1 MDIASLGIKVDS
13 SDAANAVTDLD
24 KLSQSGERAE
34 KAAEGVASGFDRT
47 ADAARKQ
54 RQDLDSLLGKVDPLT
69 KKLNEL
75 AAQEDKLAEARKAGL
90 IGDAAYS
97 NYQQKI
103 EASLNSLLG
112 LSGAQKVVGDSAAD
126 SASRI
131 QELAQATVLAA
142 ESQRELSSVATGL
155 SEAQQGLLTGSRAL
169 VGSYADSALGAD
181 RSAEAVE
188 RVAAASKRSGESAA
202 SEMAIL
208 GQLER
213 AISSAAGSR
222 ENLSKANELYVK
234 AQERGLLT
242 VEEEIRLDTELE
254 KAELKVEA
262 ARLKR
267 TAAEQKEEQQ
277 KQRSIEAENRRIEA
291 LKRTVNGIDPLTQKL
306 GKLEAREKA
315 LNDLYKTGEIDAN
328 GYAEALAKIGR
339 DRAGL
344 TEATGAFDKLNLSTK
359 QSQQNV
365 MQLINAVRTGDW
377 TSGIRA
383 VTQLGGGSVLGGIK
397 EKFDTLFTGGAGA
410 AVLGESLGD
419 IAAKSKDVAEKAG
432 EAGESISD
440 LAEKSNTAA
449 ESTGNAKKGLEA
461 LSLSTGPVGLGMAA
475 LAVGVVA
482 AAAAVGVLA
491 YGYYQGSKEADAYN
505 KSLILT
511 GNYAGSSAGQLAD
524 LARQVSATNG
534 TTGEAAATLAK
545 LAGSSAIAS
554 SSFKEIADAAAAM
567 EDATG
572 RSVDATIAE
581 FVKIAKDPVSAAKE
595 LNDQYHFLTA
605 SVYSQ
610 IVALKEQGNT
620 TAATDLLTKTYA
632 ETVQDRSRQ
641 ITENLGT
648 IERAWKG
655 IKDAAAGALDAT
667 LNIGRALTLEQQA
680 QTLRDRIANNQ
691 GRGGR
696 AAALG
701 LDTRNKEKDK
711 ADLAFLELQIDAE
724 KTKNKYL
731 GDRRKIQD
739 DAIDAQT
746 KVDAL
751 TKSAWTNE
759 QKRTEALKEY
769 KKQLDDIRKANPD
782 DARLNKGV
790 VDKNIANINAKFKDP
805 KAASAGAVD
814 LTEFNT
820 SQNAI
825 KTILA
830 EYANAQKELDA
841 LQKAGLISQEEFGWK
856 RAGMIGNQKDE
867 ITAAY
872 EAEIAALESA
882 KARKTTSAVQSIE
895 LDKKI
900 ANARTDMVKAQ
911 KDADSQLE
919 VLRVSEEGRINKQT
933 QAVKSYTD
941 ALNQQNHA
949 LQLAGQRAA
958 LGIRQGD
965 RQNALNGELNGIA
978 DRANQQRLDLA
989 RDKSDAARN
998 MSADEYNHKLAA
1010 INKSESDL
1018 KETTLSNYEDMSAAQ
1033 SDWRNGATSA
1043 FQNYLDSARDV
1054 AGQTKSLFG
1063 NAFSSMEDS
1072 VVNFA
1077 ITGKAS
1083 FADFT
1088 KSILADMARIA
1099 ARQAA
1104 SGILSSMGGLGV
1116 SAVGSYFGGG
1126 AASAGSTQ
1134 AGYSPE
1140 VIGGWSGIAQA
1151 NGGAWESGV
1160 QMFADGG
1167 AFTNSIVSKPTAFG
1181 MANGQIGVMGE
1192 DGEEAI
1198 MPLTRTAG
1206 GKLGVRAVGG
1216 AAGGGTTVS
1225 LSMPIMVMTDEESGR
1240 PAGAELDT
1248 EVFQR
1253 NMQERMR
1260 TVARE
1265 EISKSWRQGGISS
1278 RNVKG

>member
-24 KLSQSGERAE
+24 NLAKAGTRVEQSASSLMSEMKALERSLSTGAKSTQELSAQR
-34 KAAEGVASGFDRT
+34 
-47 ADAARKQ
+47 DALAK
-54 RQDLDSLLGKVDPLT
+54 LT
-69 KKLNEL
+69 KT
-75 AAQEDKLAEARKAGL
+75 G
-90 IGDAAYS
+90 AYS
-97 NYQQKI
+97 ESEYLKITGQLDKQQQALAKSTQDQQK
-103 EASLNSLLG
+103 ALNSLLG
-112 LSGAQKVVGDSAAD
+112 TIDPSGAKIAKLNEQVEELGKHFDAGLISQKQYS
-126 SASRI
+126 
-131 QELAQATVLAA
+131 E
-142 ESQRELSSVATGL
+142 GL
-155 SEAQQGLLTGSRAL
+155 KKLDGKYEEIDKT
-169 VGSYADSALGAD
+169 
-181 RSAEAVE
+181 
-188 RVAAASKRSGESAA
+188 
-202 SEMAIL
+202 
-208 GQLER
+208 
-213 AISSAAGSR
+213 SSA
-222 ENLSKANELYVK
+222 
-234 AQERGLLT
+234 
-242 VEEEIRLDTELE
+242 
-254 KAELKVEA
+254 
-262 ARLKR
+262 
-267 TAAEQKEEQQ
+267 
-277 KQRSIEAENRRIEA
+277 
-291 LKRTVNGIDPLTQKL
+291 
-306 GKLEAREKA
+306 
-315 LNDLYKTGEIDAN
+315 
-328 GYAEALAKIGR
+328 
-339 DRAGL
+339 
-344 TEATGAFDKLNLSTK
+344 
-359 QSQQNV
+359 
-365 MQLINAVRTGDW
+365 
-377 TSGIRA
+377 
-383 VTQLGGGSVLGGIK
+383 
-397 EKFDTLFTGGAGA
+397 
-410 AVLGESLGD
+410 
-419 IAAKSKDVAEKAG
+419 
-432 EAGESISD
+432 
-440 LAEKSNTAA
+440 
-449 ESTGNAKKGLEA
+449 LEA
-461 LSLSTGPVGLGMAA
+461 LGLNTKGARQNVLQLGNALVDGNFKVAAHNFLEIGTSAGASAIQIAAVAAPVL
-475 LAVGVVA
+475 A
-482 AAAAVGVLA
+482 AAAALGVLA
-491 YGYYQGSKEADAYN
+491 RGYVKGSAEADAYN

-511 GNYAGSSAGQLAD
+511 GNSAGSSAGQLAD

-545 LAGSSAIAS
+545 LAGSGAIAS

-572 RSVDATIAE
+572 KSVDATIAE

-641 ITENLGT
+641 ITDNLGT

-701 LDTRNKEKDK
+701 LDTRNMDKDK
-711 ADLAFLELQIDAE
+711 ADLAYLELQIDAE
-724 KTKNKYL
+724 KTRNKYL

-739 DAIDAQT
+739 DAIEAQT

-759 QKRTEALKEY
+759 QKRTEAIKEY

-782 DARLNKGV
+782 DARLDKSV

-814 LTEFNT
+814 LTEVNAT
-820 SQNAI
+820 QNAI

-830 EYANAQKELDA
+830 EYSNAQKELDA
-841 LQKAGLISQEEFGWK
+841 LQKAGLVSQEDYGWK

-872 EAEIAALESA
+872 EAEIKALESA
-882 KARKTTSAVQSIE
+882 KARKTTSAAQSIE

-900 ANARTDMVKAQ
+900 ADARTYMVKAQ
-911 KDADSQLE
+911 KDADSQLK
-919 VLRVSEEGRINKQT
+919 VLDASQQGRLNKQA
-933 QAVKSYTD
+933 QAVKNYTD
-941 ALNQQNHA
+941 ALNQQNRA

-958 LGIRQGD
+958 LGVGQGD
-965 RQNALNGELNGIA
+965 RQNALNSELNGIA

-989 RDKSDAARN
+989 RDKADAARN
-998 MSADEYNHKLAA
+998 MSADEYIQKLAA
-1010 INKSESDL
+1010 INKSETDL

-1043 FQNYLDSARDV
+1043 FQNYLESARDV

-1063 NAFSSMEDS
+1063 NAFNSMEDS

-1099 ARQAA
+1099 TRQAA
-1104 SGILSSMGGLGV
+1104 SGLLSSIAG
-1116 SAVGSYFGGG
+1116 SALGSYFGGG
-1126 AASAGSTQ
+1126 AGNGLAAGSAGATSSNLGASQ
-1134 AGYSPE
+1134 AGYS
-1140 VIGGWSGIAQA
+1140 SAYFQA
-1151 NGGAWESGV
+1151 KGGAWDSGV

-1167 AFTNSIVSKPTAFG
+1167 VFTNSIVSKPTAFG
-1181 MANGQIGVMGE
+1181 MANGKTGIMGE
-1192 DGEEAI
+1192 AGEEAI
-1198 MPLTRTAG
+1198 MPLTRTAN
-1206 GKLGVRAVGG
+1206 GKLGVMAVGG
-1216 AAGGGTTVS
+1216 VGGGGGTSVS

-1240 PAGAELDT
+1240 PEGAELDT
-1248 EVFQR
+1248 EAFQR

-1265 EISKSWRQGGISS
+1265 EIAKSWRQGGVSS